1 MKQTIDFV
9 KYLMKK
15 NDISFDS
22 ISDTMIHD
30 LYSDFLNTVMLAER
44 TNYLNNNPDDVG
56 NGYRPKN
63 LQTAGDNI
71 DIEVPRTRSKNFRPA
86 ILPPPYQR
94 YLPNYKE
101 LVFNLMA
108 AGNSKAQIREIF
120 NNMGFILS
128 ESAIDEISKE
138 LSIKIQDFKNRQL
151 PEDLAVLFIDG
162 KYISVKQDN
171 KVQEA
176 VLYILLGYDLDAKK
190 HILGYYVLFGK
201 ETISQWKKIFNDL
214 INRGLKNVL
223 LFVCDNLSGMTGTL
237 DVLFDKP
244 DIQLCLVHIKR
255 NIRKNIP
262 TTDAEIIISKIDELK
277 TSNLSAK
284 QAANSFREFLKSY
297 LKTYK
302 NFISK
307 LSDDADFIFTF
318 LGYPQQ
324 LHKTI
329 STTNPVESL
338 NNQIEKLATKYEGYF
353 QSMNILDINL
363 FLLKSRWELAW
374 KKNVSP
380 FIAKFSSFFRKKLF
394 LKGNNLKEDA

>member
-9 KYLMKK
+9 KHLMKK
-15 NDISFDS
+15 NEISFDS
-22 ISDTMIHD
+22 LSDDMISD

-44 TNYLNNNPDDVG
+44 TNYLNNHPDDSG
-56 NGYRPKN
+56 NGYRTKN

-86 ILPPPYQR
+86 ILPAPYQR

-138 LSIKIQDFKNRQL
+138 LAVKIQDFKSRQL

-162 KYISVKQDN
+162 KYISVKHDN

-237 DVLFDKP
+237 DVLFEKP

-255 NIRKNIP
+255 NIRKHLP
-262 TTDAEIIISKIDELK
+262 AADAETIISKIDELK
-277 TSNLSAK
+277 TSNLSAE
-284 QAANSFREFLKSY
+284 QAANSFREFLKPY
-297 LKTYK
+297 LKNYK
-302 NFISK
+302 SFISK
-307 LSDDADFIFTF
+307 LSDDSDFIFTF

-324 LHKTI
+324 IHKII

-353 QSMNILDINL
+353 QSMNILDTNL
-363 FLLKSRWELAW
+363 FLMKSRWESTW

-380 FIAKFSSFFRKKLF
+380 FIAKFSSFFRKKLL
-394 LKGNNLKEDA
+394 LKDNNLKEGA